1 MKKYQGS
8 GTRYRAARLQYGFA
22 LAGSDAAGAK
32 RAESGEG
39 VEIDRFATWHLE
51 LGTGAVGLARVV
63 GFALLLL
70 VAASSA
76 TAQQASEGE
85 GTVPVAARDL
95 PRGTVLQREDIALA
109 PAAAGGGA
117 VADPEG
123 WLTRR
128 VIAEGEVLREPAITR
143 PNLVASGEVVQLVW
157 RQGSIELRL
166 IGRAMGSAARGERVH
181 VRVDSKRRFAG
192 VVEGPALVRIEA
204 GDKDT

>member
-1 MKKYQGS
+1 MS
-8 GTRYRAARLQYGFA
+8 GKHSVPSPQSPVSGARTPALHSGPGAA
-22 LAGSDAAGAK
+22 
-32 RAESGEG
+32 
-39 VEIDRFATWHLE
+39 
-51 LGTGAVGLARVV
+51 LGTGLWTPGTRAVGLARAA

-70 VAASSA
+70 VAPSLA
-76 TAQQASEGE
+76 TAQQTAVPKAE

-95 PRGTVLQREDIALA
+95 PRGAVLQREDIALA

-123 WLTRR
+123 WVTRR
-128 VIAEGEVLREPAITR
+128 VIAEGETLREPAITR

-157 RQGSIELRL
+157 RQGSVELRL